1 MRFSHILANIKS
13 PPRSLHL
20 VDIALVLSILPHLG
34 SLRFPMLVYLVVV
47 FVVLLV
53 KRDVAKPIQYGLMVF
68 GLFSVISSF
77 YTDFNF
83 SSFSKFALYLSFL
96 NALLIYAVTLQRL
109 KGEVNF
115 YLVFSPAML
124 LTLSFFLHNSIV
136 MLFYMVFVL
145 FVFLLLFIWH
155 KMNSS
160 LYDVTKMSLSIF
172 AYSLPVVA
180 LLFMVFP
187 RISFEKA
194 DYGFQEELV
203 KRSGHNGEMSLGS
216 DALLVPSSQVIMEV
230 YFDEK
235 LPKGKELY
243 FRGTTLYV
251 DRNDSFRQ
259 LLALKEP
266 IEAKN
271 RAVEL
276 SERVGYKVTLYPH
289 DEKWLYTLDIPNA
302 SPPKSRL
309 LDDYTVLSDKKIEKV
324 YRYAMH
330 SYLSYKMNAP
340 ISEAVR
346 EASLK
351 VDEDRDSRSAQI
363 AKTLI
368 APSDVETLKNLTDYF
383 YSLDLTYTLK
393 PDPLDRQK
401 PIDSFLQGTK
411 KGYCVHFA
419 AAFTYMARVAK
430 LPTRIVTGFMVNT
443 DDALEN
449 YLVVR
454 EYTAH
459 AWAEVYLSG
468 QGWTRV
474 ETTSFA
480 KSFDA
485 DALQNIDTTELSQ
498 TEKFLRYSNLRFM
511 YVKYVIE
518 TWILEYS
525 RVKQMEVLHNL
536 LNNTMYLVTFVL
548 YALLF
553 VVLSV
558 LLAIFINAQRCK
570 DRLLCLLTPL
580 VREAKKEGYEK
591 ESNES
596 MHDFLTRLKKRYDND
611 VIDEIDSCYHRI
623 KYAKEYEDKDIQ
635 KLQELVAQI
644 KGQL

>member
-1 MRFSHILANIKS
+1 
-13 PPRSLHL
+13 
-20 VDIALVLSILPHLG
+20 
-34 SLRFPMLVYLVVV
+34 MLVYLVVV

-115 YLVFSPAML
+115 YLIFSPAML